1 MNTAAELIGF
11 IVYLLQ
17 LFIWIIIIQ
26 AILSWLVAFNVVNL
40 NNRFVHSVLT
50 GLDRLLN
57 PLLRPIRNLLPDM
70 GGIDLALTGFE
81 QVRSV
86 VAAIAGDTAAA
97 ARVDLV
103 LPDTGVCGGAGLFD
117 APAEES
123 AGGSCCAPAP
133 QLVQIGT
140 ASSTCC

>member
-70 GGIDLALTGFE
+70 GGIDL
-81 QVRSV
+81 SP
-86 VAAIAGDTAAA
+86 
-97 ARVDLV
+97 LV
-103 LPDTGVCGGAGLFD
+103 LVLGIMLTQRLLQGLALD
-117 APAEES
+117 L
-123 AGGSCCAPAP
+123 
-133 QLVQIGT
+133 LV
-140 ASSTCC
+140 